1 LLNYLKK
8 NWLFNIRGDV
18 LAGITVALALIPE
31 SIAFSIIAG
40 VDPMVGIHASFCI
53 AVLISIVGGRPGMIS
68 AATGAMSILMVTLV
82 AKHGIEYLYAA
93 TVLTGIIQYAIG
105 VLRLGKWISFI
116 PQTVL
121 SGFLNA
127 LGIMVFISQL
137 QHFIH
142 ESWLIYMIVVVTLI
156 IVYGLPRLTKI
167 VPSPLVAIVVMT
179 IVTIVAGIQVK
190 TVGDMGAITSQ
201 FPLFHIPQ
209 VLFNWDTLMIILPV
223 SLTMAVVGLLETLIT
238 ATILDEK
245 TATKS
250 NKNKEVRGQGIANTV
265 TGFFGGMA
273 GCAMIGQSLINI
285 RSGGRGRLSTMVA
298 GAVLLLLIML
308 LRDVVLQIPMP
319 ALAGVM
325 IMVAISTFDIESI
338 KRIHRTPI
346 GDTIVMVAT
355 VVVILVTH
363 DLAKGVLVGILL
375 SAVMFAWKAAHIQVT
390 SEITDTG
397 SKVYY
402 IQGPLFFATANAF
415 QDVFDPMNDPPV
427 SIVNASRTKVWDQSA
442 LQSLEKVIKQ
452 YEELGK
458 SLTIIQLDYDSRKMI
473 HKAGITVQSD

>member
-1 LLNYLKK
+1 MLSSLKK
-8 NWLFNIRGDV
+8 NWFFNIRGDI

-93 TVLTGIIQYAIG
+93 TILTGVIQFLIG
-105 VLRLGKWISFI
+105 VFKLGKWISFV
-116 PQTVL
+116 PQSVL

-127 LGIMVFISQL
+127 LGIMIFTAQL

-142 ESWLIYMIVVVTLI
+142 ESWMIYGIVLVTLV
-156 IVYGLPRLTKI
+156 IVYGLPKLTKA

-179 IVTIVAGIQVK
+179 IVTITAGIQVK

-201 FPLFHIPQ
+201 FPLFHVPA
-209 VLFNWDTLMIILPV
+209 VLLNWETLLIILPV

-250 NKNKEVRGQGIANTV
+250 DKNKEVRGQGIANAF

-298 GAVLLLLIML
+298 GIVLLLLIIL
-308 LRDVVLQIPMP
+308 LRDVVLQIPMA

-325 IMVAISTFDIESI
+325 IMVAISTFDVESV
-338 KRIHRTPI
+338 KRISRTPL
-346 GDTIVMVAT
+346 GDTIVMIAT
-355 VVVILVTH
+355 VAVILVTR
-363 DLAKGVLVGILL
+363 DLAKGVLAGVLL
-375 SAVMFAWKAAHIQVT
+375 SAVLFAWKAAHIHAT
-390 SEITDTG
+390 SEMTAAGEKIY
-397 SKVYY
+397 V

-415 QDVFDPMNDPPV
+415 QEIFDPLNDPAV
-427 SIVNASRTKVWDQSA
+427 VIVDGTRSKIWDQSA
-442 LQSLEKVIKQ
+442 LQALAKVVNQ
-452 YEELGK
+452 YEESGK
-458 SLTIIQLDYDSRKMI
+458 VVKLVHFDYESKQIVHR
-473 HKAGITVQSD
+473 AGIITQSK